1 MVRQSFYELHAALLD
16 SHDHSPPPLISNYD
30 FGRKTFTSLQ
40 ARKAVAINFGF
51 ASHNHALSPLVAF
64 FAYLSSRKISY
75 FLFSRY

>member
-1 MVRQSFYELHAALLD
+1 MVRQSFYELQAALLD

-64 FAYLSSRKISY
+64 FAYLSSRKIS
-75 FLFSRY
+75 

>member
-1 MVRQSFYELHAALLD
+1 MVRQSFYELQAALLD

-30 FGRKTFTSLQ
+30 FGRKTLQ

-64 FAYLSSRKISY
+64 FAYLSCRKIS
-75 FLFSRY
+75 